1 MTTPCLSI
9 IVPCYKVERYLPK
22 CLDSLM
28 HQTLENIEVIC
39 VNDGSPDGCLGI
51 IKQYH
56 QQYGKRIV
64 IVDKKNEGPMIAR
77 QSGVAIAKGE
87 YIGFI
92 DGDDYVRDDYAEK
105 LYRAAKANDADIAV
119 CGFDRVDLDTGKLYS
134 REMCK
139 PARKPIIPHQNPGA
153 LIAVNTAVWNKIYR
167 ADLLKNMRHLQNLPD
182 IFEDLMQ
189 LLVLYL
195 DTRKIVFVPE
205 SLIYYMVHK
214 DSAIHSVKPENITT
228 TYATLK
234 EIRDLYTNEASEMLD
249 FIDAIAFLHLGVSL
263 MYRLYAADDVDFSKI
278 LHKNTKFLNENF
290 PRWRKTNYTKLKYV
304 LKNHGANSKLY
315 FIKWTYNLGVFRA
328 FLWMYNFMIEKIG
341 VDIKW

>member
-1 MTTPCLSI
+1 
-9 IVPCYKVERYLPK
+9 
-22 CLDSLM
+22 
-28 HQTLENIEVIC
+28 
-39 VNDGSPDGCLGI
+39 
-51 IKQYH
+51 
-56 QQYGKRIV
+56 
-64 IVDKKNEGPMIAR
+64 
-77 QSGVAIAKGE
+77 
-87 YIGFI
+87 
-92 DGDDYVRDDYAEK
+92 
-105 LYRAAKANDADIAV
+105 
-119 CGFDRVDLDTGKLYS
+119 
-134 REMCK
+134 
-139 PARKPIIPHQNPGA
+139 
-153 LIAVNTAVWNKIYR
+153 
-167 ADLLKNMRHLQNLPD
+167 MRHLQNLPD

-234 EIRDLYTNEASEMLD
+234 EIRDLYTNEAPEMLD